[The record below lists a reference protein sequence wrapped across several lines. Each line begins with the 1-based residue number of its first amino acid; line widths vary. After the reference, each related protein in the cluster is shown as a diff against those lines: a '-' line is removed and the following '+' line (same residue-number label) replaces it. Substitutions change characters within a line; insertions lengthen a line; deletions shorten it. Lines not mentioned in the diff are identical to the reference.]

1 MNGDQKNIVV
11 GTAGHVDHGKT
22 ALVRA
27 LTGIDTDRLKEEKER
42 GMTIEPGFAYWRL
55 PSGQTVSV
63 VDVPGH
69 ERFIKN
75 MLRGISGIDIAI
87 LVVAADDGVMPQT
100 REHLDILRLLNIQ
113 YGLVVISKVDL
124 VDEEI
129 FLMATEEVRNL
140 IQGTFLEDTPL
151 ISFSAKTGQGIEEI
165 NRAIEDISQQVV
177 EKDRDGV
184 FRLPIDRVFTM
195 AGYGTIVTGTIA
207 SGKVR
212 RGDVIEI
219 YPLGKTTNARNIQI
233 HNQWVNEAY
242 AGHRVGL
249 NLPNVKVEDIER
261 GMVAGGPHSLISTHL
276 INATFQYLK
285 SNKYP
290 LHNRMKVKFYSG
302 TSEVIGRMILM
313 DKDILHPRETCFVQ
327 FRLENKLSPLPYDR
341 YIIRTLSPMN
351 TIGGG
356 VILEINPKKY
366 RSIQPE
372 PIDHL
377 KVLERRINHETVEA
391 FIKKERF
398 RPVRLPE
405 LAKRLCLSQHEIETA
420 CDHLSKENRILFIED
435 DSVIHKES
443 YDQLKTEILERINN
457 FHERKPNLKDASQ
470 EEIWSKISPQLN
482 RRLYEAVLR
491 EVYNEGKIKIK
502 KGRIKIAGFQ
512 AKLDA
517 KQKLVYDQL
526 DGVCK
531 WYRFRPLPLN
541 VLKRIQDRYG
551 EKEVEAVL
559 KLMIG
564 EGRLVKLRNHRV
576 IHSEAIEEIKRILK
590 ERIEKKGQ
598 VALGEAMEVLGVGRT
613 QTQPIFDYL
622 DSIRFT
628 MRIGD
633 YRVLHKS
640 VERGDQYGEEY
651 ENKFNQTLG
660 TINTVHG

>member
-1 MNGDQKNIVV
+1 MDNSKNIVV

-42 GMTIEPGFAYWRL
+42 GMTIEPGFAYHRL

-87 LVVAADDGVMPQT
+87 LVVAVDDGVMPQT
-100 REHLDILRLLNIQ
+100 HEHLDILRLLNIQ
-113 YGLVVISKVDL
+113 YGLIVISKVDL

-129 FLMATEEVRNL
+129 FHMATEEVRNL
-140 IQGTFLEDTPL
+140 VQGTFLEDAPL
-151 ISFSAKTGQGIEEI
+151 IPFSAKTGQGIEEI
-165 NRAIEDISQQVV
+165 NRAIEDISQQIV

-184 FRLPIDRVFTM
+184 FRLPIDRVFTL

-219 YPLGKTTNARNIQI
+219 YPLDKTTNARNIQI

-242 AGHRVGL
+242 AGQRVGL
-249 NLPNVKVEDIER
+249 NLPNVKVEDLER
-261 GMVAGGPHSLISTHL
+261 GMVAGEPHSLISTHL

-290 LHNRMKVKFYSG
+290 LHNRIKVKFYSG

-313 DKDILHPRETCFVQ
+313 DKEKLHPGETCFAQ
-327 FRLENKLSPLPYDR
+327 FRLEKKISPLLYDR

-356 VILEINPKKY
+356 VILETHSKKY
-366 RSIQPE
+366 RSIHAE

-377 KVLERRINHETVEA
+377 KVLERRITHETVEA
-391 FIKKERF
+391 SIKKERF
-398 RPVRLPE
+398 RPVRFTE
-405 LAKRLCLSQHEIETA
+405 LAKRLCLTQPEIEGA
-420 CDHLSKENRILFIED
+420 CDHLSKENRILLIED

-457 FHERKPNLKDASQ
+457 FHERNPNLKDASQ
-470 EEIWSKISPQLN
+470 EEIRSKISPLLN
-482 RRLYEAVLR
+482 RRLYEAVLQ

-502 KGRIKIAGFQ
+502 KGRIKTREFQ
-512 AKLDA
+512 AKLGE
-517 KQKLVYDQL
+517 KQKLIYDQL
-526 DGVCK
+526 DGICK
-531 WYRFRPLPLN
+531 SYRFRPLPSN
-541 VLKRIQDRYG
+541 VLKGIKDHHG
-551 EKEVEAVL
+551 EKEVEVVL

-564 EGRLVKLRNHRV
+564 EGRLVKLNNHRV
-576 IHSEAIEEIKRILK
+576 IHSEAIEEVKKFLK
-590 ERIEKKGQ
+590 EHIEKKGQ
-598 VALGEAMEVLGVGRT
+598 VALGESMEVLGIGRT
-613 QTQPIFDYL
+613 QAMPIFEHL

-640 VERGDQYGEEY
+640 VERGGKHGEGY
-651 ENKFNQTLG
+651 EIKFNQARG
-660 TINTVHG
+660 TIHTVHG